1 MNAQLRWN
9 TGCIGCLLPLMV
21 AAIIMFGLAAFM
33 PSMLDALDEGR
44 SGRLFRVV
52 RDMNIGPVNIPLA
65 LCAAAMAFELVR
77 QVRRM
82 ADDIAIT
89 ATKTGLVPHHTT
101 GIAPIAWSEVADI
114 SAAPVRRG
122 EAATLVI
129 RCHNG
134 RVHRIKAVDGR
145 GGVMDEFVREARK
158 LGGLD
163 GT

>member
-1 MNAQLRWN
+1 
-9 TGCIGCLLPLMV
+9 
-21 AAIIMFGLAAFM
+21 
-33 PSMLDALDEGR
+33 
-44 SGRLFRVV
+44 
-52 RDMNIGPVNIPLA
+52 
-65 LCAAAMAFELVR
+65 MAFELVR

>member
-1 MNAQLRWN
+1 
-9 TGCIGCLLPLMV
+9 MV
-21 AAIIMFGLAAFM
+21 VAIVMFGLAAFM

-44 SGRLFRVV
+44 SGRLFRAV
-52 RDMNIGPVNIPLA
+52 RDMNIGPFNIPLA

-89 ATKTGLVPHHTT
+89 ATETGLVPHRTT
-101 GIAPIAWSEVADI
+101 GIAPIAWSEVQDI
-114 SAAPVRRG
+114 SAAPAKRG

-129 RCHNG
+129 RCRNG
-134 RVHRIKAVDGR
+134 RAHRIKAVDSR

-158 LGGLD
+158 LGDLD